1 MVVSGVLNVR
11 QASRGFDLRIFLVVA
26 AALAMSHALF
36 VSGGASSLPRNYC
49 ICLTGMRRR

>member
-26 AALAMSHALF
+26 AALAMSRCLF
-36 VSGGASSLPRNYC
+36 PAVQSSLPRNCC
-49 ICLTGMRRR
+49 ICLTGMHRR